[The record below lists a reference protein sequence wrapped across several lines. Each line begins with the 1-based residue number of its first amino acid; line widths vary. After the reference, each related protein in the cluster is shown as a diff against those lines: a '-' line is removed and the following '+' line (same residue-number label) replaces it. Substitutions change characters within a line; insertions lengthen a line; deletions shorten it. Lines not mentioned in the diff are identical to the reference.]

1 MNGTL
6 AVIVAKDAS
15 GRYAELEIEDA
26 TTSRSLLELEPR
38 SDSTN
43 SGRVGIVKGH
53 RYVIEMRSQNI
64 DPVGF
69 VVKLSLLS

>member
-1 MNGTL
+1 
-6 AVIVAKDAS
+6 
-15 GRYAELEIEDA
+15 
-26 TTSRSLLELEPR
+26 LELEPR

>member
-1 MNGTL
+1 
-6 AVIVAKDAS
+6 
-15 GRYAELEIEDA
+15 
-26 TTSRSLLELEPR
+26 
-38 SDSTN
+38 
-43 SGRVGIVKGH
+43 VGIVKGH